1 MVILRTV
8 TLLKVFIKNINLN
21 LKEIKKIQSD
31 KPGVHFRSTRHH
43 LEVELAPVQLLIE
56 DSLEYFNPE
65 PGIKVLTIFIIFK
78 DFAAFITPLL
88 DNNSLTSI

>member
-43 LEVELAPVQLLIE
+43 LEVDLSPVQLLIE

-65 PGIKVLTIFIIFK
+65 PGIDIFTIFEFFSKSK
-78 DFAAFITPLL
+78 DLF
-88 DNNSLTSI
+88 